1 MVKVSYLRYQKCCA
15 CKVSLR
21 NKNYNRFVQRITL
34 VTVCKCRIF
43 FEDNNIQVGDYIC
56 YKYPENV
63 DFEMNPK
70 NYSTYYK
77 VFIHYNS
84 IDEAKPYKQIK
95 GKSQKMLH
103 E

>member
-1 MVKVSYLRYQKCCA
+1 
-15 CKVSLR
+15 
-21 NKNYNRFVQRITL
+21 
-34 VTVCKCRIF
+34 
-43 FEDNNIQVGDYIC
+43 
-56 YKYPENV
+56 
-63 DFEMNPK
+63 MNPK

-84 IDEAKPYKQIK
+84 KDEAKPYKQIK

>member
-1 MVKVSYLRYQKCCA
+1 MHHGKAYLIQPKQIRRYVSNKKLMNELIQNSIVAILIPSRHKRGKKTQK
-15 CKVSLR
+15 K
-21 NKNYNRFVQRITL
+21 T
-34 VTVCKCRIF
+34 
-43 FEDNNIQVGDYIC
+43 
-56 YKYPENV
+56 KYPENV